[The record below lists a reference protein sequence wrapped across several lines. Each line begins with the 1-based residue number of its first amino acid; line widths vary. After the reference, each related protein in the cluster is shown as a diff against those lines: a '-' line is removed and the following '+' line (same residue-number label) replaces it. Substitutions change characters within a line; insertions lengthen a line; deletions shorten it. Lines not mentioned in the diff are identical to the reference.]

1 LSSNIFFD
9 PVFLKNLRRR
19 QIKTTL
25 VNILLLAASS
35 ISFISI
41 VVIVGSLVLESSIFF
56 GQVSITEFITGTEWT
71 VLFTPKKFGVQPL
84 LVATAITSL
93 IALAVAMPVGLAVAI
108 YLSEY
113 ASNRARKP
121 IKSVIEVLAG
131 IPTVVYG
138 YFALYFISPNLLMPL
153 IEGIGV
159 HSALAVGLTIGVL
172 IIPIVA
178 SLSEDAMYSVPED
191 FRQAA
196 YSLGARKL
204 DVVFRVVL
212 PAALSG
218 IFASIILAFTRAMGE
233 TMIAAIAGGFRVY
246 YSWDPREAMQTMTA
260 FIAQVATGDAP
271 HGTIEYQSIFAVGL
285 LLFLVTMAFNI
296 VALYIVKRWQVRY

>member
-1 LSSNIFFD
+1 MSSNIFFNES
-9 PVFLKNLRRR
+9 FLKNLRRR
-19 QIKTTL
+19 RLRSNL
-25 VNILLLAASS
+25 VNIILLATSS
-35 ISFISI
+35 LSFVS
-41 VVIVGSLVLESSIFF
+41 VMVIVGSLILESTIFF
-56 GQVSITEFITGTEWT
+56 EQVSLMEFISGTEWT

-84 LVATAITSL
+84 LVATALTSL
-93 IALAVAMPVGLAVAI
+93 IALVVAIPAGLATAI

-113 ASNRARKP
+113 ASPRVRRP
-121 IKSVIEVLAG
+121 VKSFIEILAG

-138 YFALYFISPNLLMPL
+138 YFALYFISPNILMPL

-159 HSALAVGLTIGVL
+159 HSALAVGLMIGVL
-172 IIPIVA
+172 IIPIVS

-196 YSLGARKL
+196 YSLGARKI

-246 YSWDPREAMQTMTA
+246 YTFDPREAMQTMTS

-285 LLFLVTMAFNI
+285 LLFVITMFFNI
-296 VALYIVKRWQVRY
+296 VALMIVRRWQIRY

>member
-1 LSSNIFFD
+1 MSSNIFFD

>member
-1 LSSNIFFD
+1 M
-9 PVFLKNLRRR
+9 
-19 QIKTTL
+19 
-25 VNILLLAASS
+25 LLAASS

>member
-1 LSSNIFFD
+1 MSSNIFFD

-93 IALAVAMPVGLAVAI
+93 IALAVAIPVGLAVAM

-113 ASNRARKP
+113 ASNRARRP

-196 YSLGARKL
+196 YSLGARKV

>member
-1 LSSNIFFD
+1 M
-9 PVFLKNLRRR
+9 
-19 QIKTTL
+19 
-25 VNILLLAASS
+25 
-35 ISFISI
+35 
-41 VVIVGSLVLESSIFF
+41 VIVGSLIVESTIFF
-56 GQVSITEFITGTEWT
+56 EQVSFMEFISGTEWT

-84 LVATAITSL
+84 LVATALTSL
-93 IALAVAMPVGLAVAI
+93 IALIVAIPAGIATAI

-113 ASNRARKP
+113 ASPRIRRP
-121 IKSVIEVLAG
+121 VKSFIEILAG

-138 YFALYFISPNLLMPL
+138 YFALYFISPNILMPL

-159 HSALAVGLTIGVL
+159 HSALAVGLMIGVL
-172 IIPIVA
+172 IIPIVS

-196 YSLGARKL
+196 YSLGARKI

-246 YSWDPREAMQTMTA
+246 YTFDPREAMQTMTS

-285 LLFLVTMAFNI
+285 LLFVITMFFNI
-296 VALYIVKRWQVRY
+296 IALMIVRRWQIRY

>member
-1 LSSNIFFD
+1 MSSNLFFD
-9 PVFLKNLRRR
+9 KSFLQNLRRR
-19 QIKTTL
+19 QLSTRL
-25 VNILLLAASS
+25 VNILLLTGSS

-41 VVIVGSLVLESSIFF
+41 IVIVGSLMVESSIFF
-56 GQVSITEFITGTEWT
+56 GKVSFTEFISGTEWT
-71 VLFTPKKFGVQPL
+71 VLFEPKKFGVQPL

-93 IALAVAMPVGLAVAI
+93 IALAVAIPVGLAVAI

-113 ASNRARKP
+113 AGGGVRRVV
-121 IKSVIEVLAG
+121 KSTIEVLAG

-153 IEGIGV
+153 IEGLGV

-191 FRQAA
+191 FRLAA
-196 YSLGARKL
+196 YSLGARKI

-246 YSWDPREAMQTMTA
+246 YSFDPREAMQTMTS

-271 HGTIEYQSIFAVGL
+271 HGTVEYQSIFAVGL
-285 LLFLVTMAFNI
+285 LLFFITMVFNI
-296 VALYIVKRWQVRY
+296 IALMIVRRWQIRY

>member
-1 LSSNIFFD
+1 MSSNIFFD

-93 IALAVAMPVGLAVAI
+93 IALAVAIPVGLAVAI

-113 ASNRARKP
+113 ASNRARRP

-196 YSLGARKL
+196 YSLGARKV